1 MSAHKHPKLFTANI
15 FINSH
20 YAQILL
26 ALVFLG
32 IVFFKP
38 SFGFAK
44 DAFGL
49 NPAQVAQVKK
59 AQKSLNSITTLE
71 AKFIQ
76 ATSRGSFAR
85 GKLWLSVPGRMRFD
99 YDPPVEV
106 LIVSDGSTV
115 LFKDEELDQLSYTTF
130 DSTPASMLLG
140 GAVDFFGSK
149 IMLTDFENTDTTIN
163 ITVVREDDPAEGSL
177 TMVFETKSM
186 MLKKWMVI
194 DAQGI
199 ATTVSLL
206 DANFGARIN
215 PEFFKV
221 EQRTMKKK
229 AN

>member
-1 MSAHKHPKLFTANI
+1 MLAHKHPEKLITKVFNNFRCPQI
-15 FINSH
+15 FF
-20 YAQILL
+20 AGALL
-26 ALVFLG
+26 A
-32 IVFFKP
+32 IVFFNP
-38 SFGFAK
+38 TGANAK

-49 NPAQVAQVKK
+49 NPAQITQVKK
-59 AQKSLNSITTLE
+59 AQNALNKITTLE

-85 GKLWLSVPGRMRFD
+85 GKLWLSVPGQMRFD

-106 LIVSDGSTV
+106 LIVSDGQTV

-140 GAVDFFGSK
+140 GAVDFFGPK
-149 IMLTDFENTDTTIN
+149 IMLTDFEHNNETIN

-186 MLKKWMVI
+186 ALKKWMVI

-206 DANFGARIN
+206 EPKFGTRIN
-215 PEFFKV
+215 PEMFRV
-221 EQRTMKKK
+221 EQRTLQKN
-229 AN
+229 AE

>member
-1 MSAHKHPKLFTANI
+1 
-15 FINSH
+15 
-20 YAQILL
+20 
-26 ALVFLG
+26 
-32 IVFFKP
+32 
-38 SFGFAK
+38 
-44 DAFGL
+44 
-49 NPAQVAQVKK
+49 PAQAAQVKK